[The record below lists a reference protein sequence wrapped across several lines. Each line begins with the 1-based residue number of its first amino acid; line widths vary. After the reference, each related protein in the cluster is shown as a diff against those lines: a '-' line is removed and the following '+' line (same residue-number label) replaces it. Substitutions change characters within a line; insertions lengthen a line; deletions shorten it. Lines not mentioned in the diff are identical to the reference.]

1 MVEWGQVLVQVM
13 VEWGQVLVQVMAE
26 WDQVLVQVMVE
37 WDQVLVQVMVEW
49 DQVMAMV
56 MAPVMVEWDQVMAMA
71 MARVMV
77 EWDQA
82 MAMAM
87 ARVMVEWDQV
97 TVMVQEVKFQLS
109 FRGALVQEGKDQLSW
124 LKKASTL
131 WRYLTMSAALR
142 RRSGES
148 TTIWLALGRRRC
160 TTASTIA
167 STTLRIRGTFGST
180 ASSRAS
186 SPSNAMTPRSLHLLA
201 ITIQLQT
208 Q

>member
-1 MVEWGQVLVQVM
+1 MVEWDQVLVQVM
-13 VEWGQVLVQVMAE
+13 VEWG
-26 WDQVLVQVMVE
+26 QVLVQVMVE

-56 MAPVMVEWDQVMAMA
+56 MARVMVEWDQVMAMA

-77 EWDQA
+77 EWDQ
-82 MAMAM
+82 
-87 ARVMVEWDQV
+87 V
-97 TVMVQEVKFQLS
+97 TVMVQEGKFQLS

-167 STTLRIRGTFGST
+167 STTLPIRGTFGST
-180 ASSRAS
+180 ASSRAG
-186 SPSNAMTPRSLHLLA
+186 SPSNAMTPRSPHLLVT
-201 ITIQLQT
+201 TIQLQT

>member
-1 MVEWGQVLVQVM
+1 MVEWG
-13 VEWGQVLVQVMAE
+13 
-26 WDQVLVQVMVE
+26 
-37 WDQVLVQVMVEW
+37 QVLVQVMVEW

-77 EWDQA
+77 EWDQV

-148 TTIWLALGRRRC
+148 TTIWLALGRRKC

-186 SPSNAMTPRSLHLLA
+186 SPSNAMMPRSPHLLA
-201 ITIQLQT
+201 TTIQLQA

>member
-1 MVEWGQVLVQVM
+1 
-13 VEWGQVLVQVMAE
+13 MAMAMAP
-26 WDQVLVQVMVE
+26 VIVE
-37 WDQVLVQVMVEW
+37 WDQVMAMAMAPVMVEW

-56 MAPVMVEWDQVMAMA
+56 MALVMVEWDQVMA
-71 MARVMV
+71 
-77 EWDQA
+77 
-82 MAMAM
+82 
-87 ARVMVEWDQV
+87 
-97 TVMVQEVKFQLS
+97 MVQEVKFQLS

-148 TTIWLALGRRRC
+148 TTIWLALGRRKC

-180 ASSRAS
+180 ASSRADS
-186 SPSNAMTPRSLHLLA
+186 LSNAMTPRSPHLLVT
-201 ITIQLQT
+201 TIQLQT